1 MSQTQDPFQTKD
13 GQTSAPKIPPLALP
27 DLTDRAEPDAPSDPI
42 RVYVACLASYNNGI
56 LHGRWID
63 VSDEDAIW
71 EEVQDMLKAS
81 PLDEIC
87 EEWAIHDYEGF
98 EGAYIG
104 EYYSFGRIVE
114 LADFIREHGEL
125 GADVLNYYGGELK
138 DALEAFENYSGEY
151 ESLADFAFELTEQ
164 SGVEIPKSVKDYIDY
179 EAMAGD
185 MSLSGDILTF
195 ETGPTSV
202 HVFWSH

>member
-1 MSQTQDPFQTKD
+1 
-13 GQTSAPKIPPLALP
+13 
-27 DLTDRAEPDAPSDPI
+27 
-42 RVYVACLASYNNGI
+42 
-56 LHGRWID
+56 
-63 VSDEDAIW
+63 
-71 EEVQDMLKAS
+71 MLKAS

-104 EYYSFGRIVE
+104 EYYSFSRVVE
-114 LADFIREHGEL
+114 LAEFIGEHGEL
-125 GADVLNYYGGELK
+125 GAEVLNYYGGELK

-195 ETGPTSV
+195 ETGPTSF

>member
-1 MSQTQDPFQTKD
+1 MSQTQDPFQTKG
-13 GQTSAPKIPPLALP
+13 GQTPALKTPFLTLP
-27 DLTDRAEPDAPSDPI
+27 DLTVRAEPDDPSDPI
-42 RVYVACLASYNNGI
+42 RIYVACLASYNNGI

-63 VSDEDAIW
+63 VSDEDTIW
-71 EEVQDMLKAS
+71 SEVQDMLKAS

-104 EYYSFGRIVE
+104 EYYSFGRVVE
-114 LADFIREHGEL
+114 LAEYIGEHGEL
-125 GADVLNYYGGELK
+125 GAEVLNYYGGELK
-138 DALEAFENYSGEY
+138 DAREAFENYSGEY
-151 ESLADFAFELTEQ
+151 ESLADFAHELTES

-195 ETGPTSV
+195 ETGPNSF

>member
-1 MSQTQDPFQTKD
+1 MNSHTQTPSGESQTQAK
-13 GQTSAPKIPPLALP
+13 PPIALP
-27 DLTDRAEPDAPSDPI
+27 DFSEPKPDPI
-42 RVYVACLASYNNGI
+42 RIYVACLASYNNGI

-63 VSDEDAIW
+63 VSDEDTIW
-71 EEVQDMLKAS
+71 AEVQAMLKAS
-81 PLDEIC
+81 PLDDVC

-104 EYYSFGRIVE
+104 EYYSFGRVVE
-114 LADFIREHGEL
+114 LADYIREHGEL
-125 GADVLNYYGGELK
+125 GAEVLNYYGGELK
-138 DALEAFENYSGEY
+138 DALDAFENYSGEY

-195 ETGPTSV
+195 ETGPTAV

>member
-1 MSQTQDPFQTKD
+1 MSQAQDNFQTPS
-13 GQTSAPKIPPLALP
+13 GETGSHPKPPLALP
-27 DLTDRAEPDAPSDPI
+27 DLSDPKPDPI
-42 RVYVACLASYNNGI
+42 RIYVACLASYNNGI

-63 VSDEDAIW
+63 VSDEATIW
-71 EEVQDMLKAS
+71 AEVQAMLKAS
-81 PLDEIC
+81 PLDEVC

-98 EGAYIG
+98 EGANIG
-104 EYYSFGRIVE
+104 EYYSFGRVVE
-114 LADFIREHGEL
+114 LAEFIREHSEL
-125 GADVLNYYGGELK
+125 GAEVLNYYGGELK

-151 ESLADFAFELTEQ
+151 ENLADFAHELTEQ
-164 SGVEIPKSVKDYIDY
+164 SGVEVPKSVKDYIDY

-195 ETGPTSV
+195 ETGPTAV

>member
-1 MSQTQDPFQTKD
+1 MSQVQDNFQPPSRD
-13 GQTSAPKIPPLALP
+13 SQTEAKPPLALP
-27 DLTDRAEPDAPSDPI
+27 DLSGPKPDPI
-42 RVYVACLASYNNGI
+42 RIYVACLASYNNGI

-71 EEVQDMLKAS
+71 SEVQAMLKTS
-81 PLDEIC
+81 PLDEVC
-87 EEWAIHDYEGF
+87 EEWAIHDDEGF

-104 EYYSFGRIVE
+104 EYYSFGRVVE
-114 LADFIREHGEL
+114 LADYIREHGEL
-125 GADVLNYYGGELK
+125 GAEVLNYYGGELK

-151 ESLADFAFELTEQ
+151 ESLADFAFELTQ
-164 SGVEIPKSVKDYIDY
+164 ASGVDIPKSVKDYIDY

-202 HVFWSH
+202 HVFWAH